1 MPSVMIRDNTK
12 NGDAWN
18 EWATLLNAA
27 IMDADAQQN
36 DYDKLLN
43 GLAVVENSDRW
54 AEKATTFGGLGDFEY
69 KAEGSDAV
77 NDEAIEGYAKLIE
90 HYTFTKQ
97 ATISKE
103 LRDDNRIA
111 DAKAKV
117 VNMVQSYK
125 RSRAKYLSQA
135 IVSSVGSTTTMTY
148 GGKSNIDISGA
159 DQVAL
164 FSAAHPLKNC
174 FDTSGS
180 TVVNV
185 TQSNLFTNALG
196 TDPTMLNRLSNIMR
210 NFKDDRGEVL
220 GFDAD
225 TIIIPGNQPAMERFA
240 KAIIG
245 SDGEVGG
252 NKNDINTE
260 RGKWKLIVDYLWT
273 PASGSPYILMSSK
286 ALKSLLGT
294 RFFNRTVLDI
304 ENEQKVESRNLVYNG
319 FARWSAGFTNWRHVV
334 MGGSS
339 DPSAVT
345 LS

>member
-1 MPSVMIRDNTK
+1 MPGVMIRDNTK

-36 DYDKLLN
+36 SYDDLLN
-43 GLAVVENSDRW
+43 ALAVVETSDRW
-54 AEKATTFGGLGDFEY
+54 AEKAATFGGLGDFEF
-69 KAEGSDAV
+69 KAEGEDSV
-77 NDEAIEGYAKLIE
+77 NDEAVEGYAKLIE
-90 HYTFTKQ
+90 HFTFTKQ

-117 VNMVQSYK
+117 MNMVMAYK

-135 IVSSVGSTTTMTY
+135 IVSSVGSTTTMSF
-148 GGKSNIDISGA
+148 GGKTDIDISGA
-159 DQVAL
+159 DGEAL
-164 FSAAHPLKNC
+164 FSAEHPLKVAG
-174 FDTSGS
+174 D
-180 TVVNV
+180 
-185 TQSNLFTNALG
+185 TQSNLFSNELG
-196 TDPTMLNRLSNIMR
+196 TDPTVLNRLSNMMR

-225 TIIIPGNQPAMERFA
+225 TIVIPGNQPEMERFA
-240 KAIIG
+240 KAVIG

-260 RGKWKLIVDYLWT
+260 RGKWKLVVDYLWT
-273 PASGSPYILMSSK
+273 PETGSPYILMSSK
-286 ALKSLLGT
+286 AMKSLLGT

-304 ENEQKVESRNLVYNG
+304 ENETKVESRNLVYNG
-319 FARWSAGFTNWRHVV
+319 FARWSAGFTNWRHVI
-334 MGGSS
+334 MGGSA
-339 DPSAVT
+339 DASAVT